1 MPAPIV
7 ETLPISP
14 ARLSRPNNFVSESV
28 VFLEALP
35 AFRTQVNQLATY
47 INANIPN
54 KWNFG
59 KLNGVRSFPVI
70 SQTSTYDIEYTG
82 NSINFTSSLDVFYDV
97 LHAHSTRLNAASS
110 WFDSV
115 LDEVGTAPYDLD
127 KPMISGVTI
136 PMTRTQGRED
146 FNKRA
151 LYFGESCTNNIN
163 SLYQTIWYTHLV
175 CCGDKD
181 YGLITDTVTETV
193 DFNPFEPPYN
203 LVGIWNDTTQAVDL
217 TWDFNE

>member
-59 KLNGVRSFPVI
+59 KLNGIRSFPTI
-70 SQTSTYDIEYTG
+70 SQTLLVDIEYNNNGIEFTG
-82 NSINFTSSLDVFYDV
+82 DLDALYSTLETYSNNINGASDWYDGV
-97 LHAHSTRLNAASS
+97 IA
-110 WFDSV
+110 
-115 LDEVGTAPYDLD
+115 EVGLGAYDLD
-127 KPMISGVTI
+127 KPLVSGITA
-136 PMTRTQGRED
+136 PMNRGQDRTV
-146 FNKRA
+146 FNSTA
-151 LYFGESCTNNIN
+151 DMFSATSVDNIN
-163 SLYQTIWYTHLV
+163 SLYQAIWHTYQTSA
-175 CCGDKD
+175 GNRSF
-181 YGLITDTVTETV
+181 GSITDTTIITNIIGGSIT
-193 DFNPFEPPYN
+193 DTN
-203 LVGIWNDTTQAVDL
+203 LTY
-217 TWDFNE
+217 